1 MEESIKLINKQM
13 DVQLEKLRQTE
24 SQLAIYQRELDDYGF
39 TFDDKGNIK
48 NYKEIMEFY
57 RSTDDV
63 EEMLKVTEEYFA
75 LQGELRD
82 ITSDYTTLQ
91 TKIKNAYK
99 EQLNTTQK
107 IESELTNI
115 IKEEYEKRKKEAE
128 EYAEEYANTRIK
140 MLEEE
145 RKAYQA
151 MRDAQN
157 YDESVEDQLKEI
169 EVLRK
174 QIETAKRDTSISGQ
188 KRLSELTK
196 ELAEAE
202 KRLADITQEQID
214 KDFDSNITDE
224 IDKIESEKEQI
235 LDALEKEFDEKLSE
249 ENIAK
254 IVQEALSS
262 GFIELNGEIQ
272 SIQSLLLNSINE
284 SADGYSAMAEV
295 IKNELVTNLN
305 IALDT
310 MRELENINSALGLQN
325 FDIAKSVSTMSINMP
340 EHSSNSG
347 NSITIGDTNITVTGS
362 VDDLTLAK
370 IEEMI
375 QDSQDKMLNEI
386 TANL

>member
-1 MEESIKLINKQM
+1 
-13 DVQLEKLRQTE
+13 
-24 SQLAIYQRELDDYGF
+24 
-39 TFDDKGNIK
+39 
-48 NYKEIMEFY
+48 MEFY
-57 RSTDDV
+57 RSTNDV

-82 ITSDYTTLQ
+82 ITSDYTALQ
-91 TKIKNAYK
+91 TKIKDVYT

-107 IESELTNI
+107 IESELTDI

-128 EYAEEYANTRIK
+128 DYAEQYANTRIK

-145 RKAYQA
+145 KKAYQE

-157 YDESVEDQLKEI
+157 YDNSVEDHLKEI
-169 EVLRK
+169 EALRK

-202 KRLADITQEQID
+202 KRLADLTQDQID
-214 KDFDSNITDE
+214 KSYESNIDNE
-224 IDKIESEKEQI
+224 IDKIGEEKTQI
-235 LDALEKEFDEKLSE
+235 LDNITKEFDEKLSD

-254 IVQEALSS
+254 IVQQALSS

-272 SIQSLLLNSINE
+272 TVQDLLINSINN
-284 SADGYSAMAEV
+284 SAEGYSAMASV

-325 FDIAKSVSTMSINMP
+325 FDIANSVSTSPIKAP
-340 EHSSNSG
+340 EYSGSNG
-347 NSITIGDTNITVTGS
+347 NNVTIGDTHITVTGS
-362 VDDLTLAK
+362 VDDITLGK
-370 IEEMI
+370 IEELI
-375 QDSQDKMLNEI
+375 KESQDDMLMKI
-386 TANL
+386 TKNL

>member
-1 MEESIKLINKQM
+1 MK
-13 DVQLEKLRQTE
+13 
-24 SQLAIYQRELDDYGF
+24 
-39 TFDDKGNIK
+39 
-48 NYKEIMEFY
+48 FY
-57 RSTDDV
+57 RSSDDV
-63 EEMLKVTEEYFA
+63 EDLLNITQEYFD
-75 LQGELRD
+75 LQSELKD
-82 ITSDYTTLQ
+82 ITSDYASLGNQ
-91 TKIKNAYK
+91 IKDIYS
-99 EQLNTTQK
+99 EQLEITQQ
-107 IESELTNI
+107 IEGEITDI
-115 IKEEYEKRKKEAE
+115 ITKEFEERKKEAE

-145 RKAYQA
+145 RKAYQS
-151 MRDAQN
+151 MRDAQD

-169 EVLRK
+169 EALRK

-295 IKNELVTNLN
+295 IKNELVANLN

-310 MRELENINSALGLQN
+310 MRELENINSTLGLQS
-325 FDIAKSVSTMSINMP
+325 FDIANSVSTMPINIP

-347 NSITIGDTNITVTGS
+347 NNITIGDTNITVTGS
-362 VDDLTLAK
+362 VDDLTLTK